1 MSNEI
6 RALTEQERKERA
18 RYLREWRARNRDKV
32 KAYNR
37 DYWRRKT
44 AKAHKQQESK
54 EGVTDAEKTI

>member
-32 KAYNR
+32 KAYNQS
-37 DYWRRKT
+37 YWRRKV
-44 AKAHKQQESK
+44 AKERKQRESK
-54 EGVTDAEKTI
+54 EGVTDAEQI